1 MNSLTFDSAAGLARR
16 LHRFP
21 LFEKECRG
29 RPTPSGAFDRLS
41 LGNQKVAAS
50 LYEAQNAGTSP
61 TGSTLKPLTL
71 NQIAAK
77 RQAGQGWGQIFRD
90 MKAQGLLHEKTLR
103 QVVTRYG
110 KFTGLERTANA
121 RSNGKLNALGAGASG
136 YVDGGSDGNGHG
148 GK

>member
-1 MNSLTFDSAAGLARR
+1 MRRWHTAVVIGTVMAGLAVGSTARAQT
-16 LHRFP
+16 
-21 LFEKECRG
+21 KS
-29 RPTPSGAFDRLS
+29 TPSGAFDRLS

-77 RQAGQGWGQIFRD
+77 RQAGQAWGQIFRY
-90 MKAQGLLHEKTLR
+90 MKSQGLLHEKTLR

-110 KFTGLERTANA
+110 QFTGLERTANA
-121 RSNGKLNALGAGASG
+121 SSNRKLNALGAGASG
-136 YVDGGSDGNGHG
+136 YVEGGSDSNGHG

>member
-1 MNSLTFDSAAGLARR
+1 MGRRLAPVVFGILVGGLVFGSAAIAQTVSK
-16 LHRFP
+16 P
-21 LFEKECRG
+21 
-29 RPTPSGAFDRLS
+29 PATAPGAFDKLS

-50 LYEAQNAGTSP
+50 LYEAQNPGTLA

-90 MKAQGLLHEKTLR
+90 MKAQGLVHEKTLR

-110 KFTGLERTANA
+110 QFAGLERAGSANG
-121 RSNGKLNALGAGASG
+121 RNTSKLNALGTSASG
-136 YVDGGSDGNGHG
+136 YADGGVLR
-148 GK
+148 